1 MPSAVALMVRDL
13 GQRAVRMA
21 QRFMDARQASKTL
34 SDDLTFHQPTDDTA
48 VVYLPHYWA
57 EYVHDGRDSIT
68 LPPGQYMIYF
78 PDKRDDPRTSG
89 GTRYPT
95 RQSQAKARRLT
106 RSEFR
111 DFMRVNRDRAA
122 SGLPPIMVVANRVG
136 GVPPIPFFEVG
147 LKPLM
152 IEARQELPGHL
163 RVEIFRRKLGRQ
175 TNLGVGTAVIG

>member
-1 MPSAVALMVRDL
+1 
-13 GQRAVRMA
+13 MA
-21 QRFMDARQASKTL
+21 RRFMDARQASKTL

-57 EYVHDGRDSIT
+57 EYVHDGRDGIS

-78 PDKRDDPRTSG
+78 PDKRDDPRTAG

-95 RQSQAKARRLT
+95 RQAQAKARRLT
-106 RSEFR
+106 RGEFR

-122 SGLPPIMVVANRVG
+122 AGLPPIMVVANRVG
-136 GVPPIPFFEVG
+136 PVSAVPFFEVG

-152 IEARQELPGHL
+152 IEARQEIPGHL
-163 RVEIFRRKLGRQ
+163 RVEVFRRGLGRVKD
-175 TNLGVGTAVIG
+175 LGTGIATIG